1 MRLLMYLRL
10 RNFEMFEFH
19 FLVLTQACSLFPVP
33 LQNWQLSAIHR
44 NPVTCLF
51 LSPVSLSTAQK
62 SVHMVGP
69 CFQIITIFM
78 SEVPVSKLY
87 WVAGNSD

>member
-1 MRLLMYLRL
+1 MYLRL

-19 FLVLTQACSLFPVP
+19 FLVLPRAFSLFSVP
-33 LQNWQLSAIHR
+33 LQNWQPSAIHR
-44 NPVTCLF
+44 NPVACLF
-51 LSPVSLSTAQK
+51 LPSVSLSTAQ
-62 SVHMVGP
+62 SSAHTTGP
-69 CFQIITIFM
+69 CFQIMTICI

>member
-1 MRLLMYLRL
+1 MYLRL

-19 FLVLTQACSLFPVP
+19 FLVLAQAFSLFPVP

-44 NPVTCLF
+44 NPVACLF
-51 LSPVSLSTAQK
+51 LSPVSLSTAQS
-62 SVHMVGP
+62 SVHMIGLR
-69 CFQIITIFM
+69 FRIIITVI
-78 SEVPVSKLY
+78 SEVLVSKLY